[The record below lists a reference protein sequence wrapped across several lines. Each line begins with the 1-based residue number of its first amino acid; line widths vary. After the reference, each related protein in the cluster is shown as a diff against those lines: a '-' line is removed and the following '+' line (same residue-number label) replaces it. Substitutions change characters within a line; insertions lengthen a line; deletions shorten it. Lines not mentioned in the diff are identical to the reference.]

1 MFNMAEKLLN
11 SSRNRFCFNKSL
23 QLAYLNDLAQDNGKL
38 WFGTAADIPGTA
50 EQTDK
55 DYLRILTNPK
65 NFGEITPAN
74 MMKFMY
80 TEPQQNVFN
89 YTGGDYVLSLAEKN
103 GMRVRCHNLVWT
115 SQISDWVTS
124 GTWTAATLTAVMK
137 NHIYNLV
144 THWGNR
150 CYSWDVVNEAL
161 NSDGTFSSS
170 IWYDTIG
177 PEYIFLAFQFAQEAV
192 KKTGK
197 DIKLYYNDY
206 GIENPGT
213 KTTAA
218 YNLVKEL
225 QARKIQID
233 GVGLESHFK
242 VGSTPS
248 VAAQVAAK
256 KGFLDLG
263 VDVAITELDVRFV
276 AAPYYTAAGEAT
288 QAQNYYDSVV
298 SCMQVGR
305 RCRGIT
311 VWDFDD
317 KYSWV
322 PSAFAGQGG
331 ADIYNETLQRKP
343 AYYAIAEAITGVP
356 CTVC

>member
-1 MFNMAEKLLN
+1 VVRHHRARVYLPRFPIRPRSRKEDGQKHQALLQ
-11 SSRNRFCFNKSL
+11 RLR
-23 QLAYLNDLAQDNGKL
+23 DREPWHQDNSRL
-38 WFGTAADIPGTA
+38 
-50 EQTDK
+50 
-55 DYLRILTNPK
+55 
-65 NFGEITPAN
+65 
-74 MMKFMY
+74 
-80 TEPQQNVFN
+80 
-89 YTGGDYVLSLAEKN
+89 
-103 GMRVRCHNLVWT
+103 
-115 SQISDWVTS
+115 
-124 GTWTAATLTAVMK
+124 
-137 NHIYNLV
+137 
-144 THWGNR
+144 
-150 CYSWDVVNEAL
+150 
-161 NSDGTFSSS
+161 
-170 IWYDTIG
+170 
-177 PEYIFLAFQFAQEAV
+177 
-192 KKTGK
+192 
-197 DIKLYYNDY
+197 
-206 GIENPGT
+206 
-213 KTTAA
+213 
-218 YNLVKEL
+218 NLVKEL

-288 QAQNYYDSVV
+288 QAQNYYDSVA

-317 KYSWV
+317 TYSWV

-343 AYYAIAEAITGVP
+343 AYYAIAEAITGGP